1 MIGYAEDSSNRRE
14 GGQTVDEFF
23 GGDYRIVP
31 ATDYEKPY
39 QKFTLPD
46 DFFKAAP
53 IPEPRVKLPI
63 GDEYPVP
70 KIESAEMNYD
80 SYFDDSYEQP
90 DYHSRIE
97 SLMLAQTQL
106 LFAVVERLDELVKST
121 NEATRIN
128 LKAEEIIDYNLED
141 RRKRAAY
148 YDI

>member
-1 MIGYAEDSSNRRE
+1 MIGYAEDSTNRRQ

-46 DFFKAAP
+46 DFFKAVP

-63 GDEYPVP
+63 GEEFPVP

-80 SYFDDSYEQP
+80 AYFDDTYEQP

-106 LFAVVERLDELVKST
+106 LFAVVERLDILIKQSSEVS
-121 NEATRIN
+121 RIN
-128 LKAEEIIDYNLED
+128 EKAEKVIDLNLED
-141 RRKRAAY
+141 REKRAAY